1 MDQIIV
7 RLIQLEQQG
16 NIAELRLAPGNFAS
30 AVVPRLLQE
39 LSSAKRSAETG
50 PVDLSGTIPTF
61 RSISPTICPR
71 RRPPTIEFISITK
84 LPVHGGK
91 TVLAST
97 SDVDEYVEAL
107 RAVLTAAVQK
117 GSGSLADG
125 YGVVE
130 GACGGCAC

>member
-1 MDQIIV
+1 
-7 RLIQLEQQG
+7 
-16 NIAELRLAPGNFAS
+16 
-30 AVVPRLLQE
+30 VPRLLQE

-50 PVDLSGTIPTF
+50 PVDFVRNDTDVS
-61 RSISPTICPR
+61 SISPTICPR
-71 RRPPTIEFISITK
+71 RRPADDRVHLDHEAA
-84 LPVHGGK
+84 VHGGK